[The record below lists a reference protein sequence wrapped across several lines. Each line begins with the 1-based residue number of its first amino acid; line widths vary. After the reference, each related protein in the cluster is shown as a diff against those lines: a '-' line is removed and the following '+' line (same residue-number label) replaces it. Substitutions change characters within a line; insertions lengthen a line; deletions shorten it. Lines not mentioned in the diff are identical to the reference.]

1 MPELAELKIMS
12 DYINQNVKEKTFT
25 KLYHVEK
32 GNNPVDSNLIE
43 NFKVESVS
51 NGKELVLRVYHDV
64 ADLKFSVFMGMSGNW
79 KWVPTEK
86 WNDTKFIRMRLDST
100 DGHSLL
106 LYGSYMGPK
115 YRLGGFTGVK
125 RGPDPTKEF
134 YKFKQNILDNLHTK
148 LFDKPIC
155 EVILDQKYFNG
166 IGNYLRSTILFYLDV
181 NPFESARKVIT
192 DNPNILDLCKDIP
205 LKAYELNGGQ
215 LQDWI
220 NPFDTDYD
228 EFKKWVFY
236 QKGLKVK
243 DKTGRTFWFHD
254 KWKDFC
260 PY

>member
-1 MPELAELKIMS
+1 MPEIAEVRIMS
-12 DYINQNVKEKTFT
+12 EYVNHYSEGKKFK

-32 GNNPVDSNLIE
+32 GNIPIDSELIE
-43 NFKVESVS
+43 GFYVKSDS
-51 NGKELVLRVYHDV
+51 NGKELSLRVYHDV

-86 WNDTKFIRMRLDST
+86 WNDTKYIRMRLDST
-100 DGHSLL
+100 DGYSLL

-134 YKFKQNILDNLHTK
+134 DKFKKNIIDNLHNK
-148 LFDKPIC
+148 VFDKPIC
-155 EVILDQKYFNG
+155 ESILDQKYFNG
-166 IGNYLRSTILFYLDV
+166 VGNYIRSTILYYLDV

-192 DNPNILDLCKDIP
+192 NNPEILDLCKDIP

-215 LQDWI
+215 LRDWS
-220 NPFDTDYD
+220 NPFSGDDV

-243 DKTGRTFWFHD
+243 DKTGRTFWFD
-254 KWKDFC
+254 PKWKDLC